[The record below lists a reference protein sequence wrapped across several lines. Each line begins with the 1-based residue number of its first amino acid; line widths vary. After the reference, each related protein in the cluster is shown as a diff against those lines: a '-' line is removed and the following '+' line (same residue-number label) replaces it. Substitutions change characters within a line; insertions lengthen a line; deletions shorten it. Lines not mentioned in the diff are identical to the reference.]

1 MSESERGRGK
11 KRKVHKTNLLEI
23 SFMIFFST
31 CLFAYIYMHIIYTS
45 ESPHCTSSRA
55 QVRESKQASEQYAK
69 GIRGILYF
77 HIYWSNCISCFK
89 ALETLY
95 HACEEERERERAHR
109 ECRGMST
116 LQMLCKCNVIGSIGC
131 VPVGAFTFRDY
142 NFSRVTLVVS
152 SIKDIIDYYAC
163 KTRNR
168 QFHFISFGFFKAV
181 SRAIQH

>member
-1 MSESERGRGK
+1 MPDNGIFCVLLVFWNALRVSEREAERE

-31 CLFAYIYMHIIYTS
+31 CLFAYIYI
-45 ESPHCTSSRA
+45 CTLSTHRSLPIALHRGRKWERA
-55 QVRESKQASEQYAK
+55 SKQASERAIRERQ
-69 GIRGILYF
+69 RGILYF

-95 HACEEERERERAHR
+95 HACEEEREREGAHR

-131 VPVGAFTFRDY
+131 VCL
-142 NFSRVTLVVS
+142 LVPS
-152 SIKDIIDYYAC
+152 LFAITI
-163 KTRNR
+163 
-168 QFHFISFGFFKAV
+168 FHV
-181 SRAIQH
+181 

>member
-95 HACEEERERERAHR
+95 HACEEERERE
-109 ECRGMST
+109 ST
-116 LQMLCKCNVIGSIGC
+116 QRMPRHVDFTNVMQMQCNRFNRLCACWC
-131 VPVGAFTFRDY
+131 LH
-142 NFSRVTLVVS
+142 FSRLQFFTCNAS
-152 SIKDIIDYYAC
+152 S
-163 KTRNR
+163 
-168 QFHFISFGFFKAV
+168 FIY
-181 SRAIQH
+181 